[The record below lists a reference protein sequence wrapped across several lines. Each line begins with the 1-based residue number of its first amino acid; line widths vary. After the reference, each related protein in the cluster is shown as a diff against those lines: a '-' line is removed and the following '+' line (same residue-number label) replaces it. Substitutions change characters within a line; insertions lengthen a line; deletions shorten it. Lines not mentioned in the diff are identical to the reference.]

1 MPGIPRQINQLGTL
15 QSHQRTWIKKGTKR
29 WLFGLSLHG
38 LSLLWCCDFRKK
50 NMKQVVWLIMLET
63 VSWRRG
69 SATETTDV
77 LCVLV
82 PRNFINGNGD
92 TWDIHETYINMRC
105 SVGGQLL
112 GDLCQQSFVIRITRL
127 LCNGQPVN
135 QSLAILPSRF
145 LQTCLT
151 WKASV
156 LFYPLVHNYGKSPF
170 SMGKSTN

>member
-112 GDLCQQSFVIRITRL
+112 GGSLSTILRHSYHTSAVQRST
-127 LCNGQPVN
+127 GQPILGYPAIEIPPDMFDMK
-135 QSLAILPSRF
+135 SLCSILPSG
-145 LQTCLT
+145 T
-151 WKASV
+151 
-156 LFYPLVHNYGKSPF
+156 
-170 SMGKSTN
+170 